1 MDTASHERLTSV
13 ARLTAV
19 ARLTSERLTGV
30 CTMTSRRGMWS
41 SGSAAKMKNEIL
53 FFCLKTEKIFLKI
66 IKGEVARFKKPP
78 IVMFVGYF
86 GTGDLPIVGPRL
98 QHGNTSCFWGKEKSV
113 FARPPRERRR
123 SRRTRSKRRGTIRGC
138 SRVPPAGE
146 HRTNAAPA
154 VRRRVDGAV
163 SPAWSAI
170 GRLTQMAANRAQA
183 PAHWTW
189 MDGTLAVRY
198 ETADGIAVNPTG
210 TNALW
215 TSVSIAA
222 SRHIKPR
229 ASSAPEASRSWK
241 PSFSPS
247 SRTR

>member
-98 QHGNTSCFWGKEKSV
+98 QHGNTSCLGERKYV

-123 SRRTRSKRRGTIRGC
+123 SRRT
-138 SRVPPAGE
+138 
-146 HRTNAAPA
+146 
-154 VRRRVDGAV
+154 
-163 SPAWSAI
+163 
-170 GRLTQMAANRAQA
+170 LQA
-183 PAHWTW
+183 PWHDTW
-189 MDGTLAVRY
+189 LL
-198 ETADGIAVNPTG
+198 P
-210 TNALW
+210 
-215 TSVSIAA
+215 SAA
-222 SRHIKPR
+222 CGRTPHER
-229 ASSAPEASRSWK
+229 RSCGAA
-241 PSFSPS
+241 
-247 SRTR
+247 TC

>member
-1 MDTASHERLTSV
+1 MFLP
-13 ARLTAV
+13 
-19 ARLTSERLTGV
+19 G
-30 CTMTSRRGMWS
+30 RRENAEE
-41 SGSAAKMKNEIL
+41 AAEH
-53 FFCLKTEKIFLKI
+53 C
-66 IKGEVARFKKPP
+66 
-78 IVMFVGYF
+78 
-86 GTGDLPIVGPRL
+86 
-98 QHGNTSCFWGKEKSV
+98 
-113 FARPPRERRR
+113 
-123 SRRTRSKRRGTIRGC
+123 KRRGTIRGC

-189 MDGTLAVRY
+189 IDGTLAVRY

-215 TSVSIAA
+215 TIPAVVHRLHQLVLEFLYAAAHRKVRDNEHFGYYDLARGQETARHVCDAPQGPCKKGRVLLMYVEGVRALSVIHRIVHHRARANFSDAII
-222 SRHIKPR
+222 RHDCRSCNTRPR
-229 ASSAPEASRSWK
+229 RMPGNLRFVKQIDPGLVKVVPRQSAHC
-241 PSFSPS
+241 
-247 SRTR
+247 

>member
-1 MDTASHERLTSV
+1 
-13 ARLTAV
+13 
-19 ARLTSERLTGV
+19 
-30 CTMTSRRGMWS
+30 
-41 SGSAAKMKNEIL
+41 
-53 FFCLKTEKIFLKI
+53 
-66 IKGEVARFKKPP
+66 
-78 IVMFVGYF
+78 MFVGYF

-98 QHGNTSCFWGKEKSV
+98 QHGNTSCLGERNLFLPG
-113 FARPPRERRR
+113 RRENAEEAAEHC
-123 SRRTRSKRRGTIRGC
+123 KRRGTIRGC

-189 MDGTLAVRY
+189 IDGTLAVRY

>member
-1 MDTASHERLTSV
+1 
-13 ARLTAV
+13 
-19 ARLTSERLTGV
+19 
-30 CTMTSRRGMWS
+30 MT
-41 SGSAAKMKNEIL
+41 L
-53 FFCLKTEKIFLKI
+53 FFLTYQENPA
-66 IKGEVARFKKPP
+66 GG
-78 IVMFVGYF
+78 FVLNLASYNNI
-86 GTGDLPIVGPRL
+86 DPR
-98 QHGNTSCFWGKEKSV
+98 TKERHESPS
-113 FARPPRERRR
+113 F
-123 SRRTRSKRRGTIRGC
+123 SRCCSKRRGTIRGC

-189 MDGTLAVRY
+189 IDGTLAVRY

-247 SRTR
+247 SSTR

>member
-1 MDTASHERLTSV
+1 MATRHA
-13 ARLTAV
+13 
-19 ARLTSERLTGV
+19 
-30 CTMTSRRGMWS
+30 
-41 SGSAAKMKNEIL
+41 
-53 FFCLKTEKIFLKI
+53 
-66 IKGEVARFKKPP
+66 
-78 IVMFVGYF
+78 
-86 GTGDLPIVGPRL
+86 
-98 QHGNTSCFWGKEKSV
+98 WGKENM
-113 FARPPRERRR
+113 FLPGRRENAEEAAEHC
-123 SRRTRSKRRGTIRGC
+123 KRRGTIRGC

-189 MDGTLAVRY
+189 IDGTLAVRY

-215 TSVSIAA
+215 TIPAVVHRLHQLVLEFLYAAAHRKVRDNEHVGHGDNDDGGTPSVGTSPLSSIVFTSSCTVDSNSYTPQLIAKYATTNISGMA
-222 SRHIKPR
+222 SYRYLLRMRLLPPR
-229 ASSAPEASRSWK
+229 RRS
-241 PSFSPS
+241 S
-247 SRTR
+247 SRT